1 MPRYPGLS
9 LVVLA
14 LACGQA
20 GCQGRQS
27 LATALL
33 LLTLLTVAVFV
44 SWRRAAQQAEAESGE
59 YLPQSKPSVPP
70 GQSDGV
76 PALPQPMPPEEQLRQ
91 LTQAV
96 STAVQAGDLHAECA
110 AVRELAEAYFVAGAH
125 EDAARHFRLCA
136 ERALAAQEPA
146 VQGQAL
152 LKLGYTFVV
161 ARKLVRACEVYEE
174 AAALG
179 REQESPQLLASALDR
194 LADSYALQQQ
204 WEKAAAA
211 ARERLELAEQR
222 KDARATFATLLR
234 LGDLYLQ
241 LRDEEQGLRYL
252 RRALAEAQANDRL
265 SDESRAL
272 CRLAKAHLLI
282 GQPHEVLVLLQDKLE
297 RALGWSDSFDGSRVL
312 TVLADACLELGEPRR
327 AAQLFERHR
336 QSLRHANEDKAYLLS
351 RLCSAYVQ
359 LGERDLAHQRL
370 HEAQSI
376 SDKDRGLLPS
386 TVEAL
391 GMAYLDLGEP
401 RRALA
406 LALAALEQARKRGSI
421 PEECLA
427 LLGIGRA
434 HLQLSE
440 PQRAAERLL
449 RALELL
455 RHSDRRLESLL
466 YEQLAQAL
474 EQTGDRAAA
483 AQALQT
489 RLDYL
494 RYIRHPQAETVAA
507 QVASLSGETEALPAA
522 TVPSPT

>member
-1 MPRYPGLS
+1 M
-9 LVVLA
+9 
-14 LACGQA
+14 A

-27 LATALL
+27 MATALL
-33 LLTLLTVAVFV
+33 LLMLLTVAVFV

-59 YLPQSKPSVPP
+59 YPPSKPSVPP

-96 STAVQAGDLHAECA
+96 SAAVQAGDLHAECA

-125 EDAARHFRLCA
+125 EEAARHFRLCA
-136 ERALAAQEPA
+136 ERALVAGEPA

-152 LKLGYTFVV
+152 LKLGYTYVV
-161 ARKLVRACEVYEE
+161 ARKLLRACEVYEE

-179 REQESPQLLASALDR
+179 RAQQSPQLLASALDR

-204 WEKAAAA
+204 WEKAAGA
-211 ARERLELAEQR
+211 ARERLAVAEQR
-222 KDARATFATLLR
+222 KDARATFAALLR
-234 LGDLYLQ
+234 LGDLHLQ
-241 LRDEEQGLRYL
+241 LRDEQQGLHYL
-252 RRALAEAQANDRL
+252 RRAIAEAQANDRL

-282 GQPHEVLVLLQDKLE
+282 GQPHEVVALLKDKLE

-312 TVLADACLELGEPRR
+312 TVLADACLELAEPRR

-336 QSLRHANEDKAYLLS
+336 ESLRHANEDKAYLLA
-351 RLCSAYVQ
+351 RLCCAYVQ
-359 LGERDLAHQRL
+359 LGERDLAQQRL
-370 HEAQSI
+370 AEAQAI
-376 SDKDRGLLPS
+376 SDKDGGLLPS

-406 LALAALEQARKRGSI
+406 LGLAALEQARKRGSI
-421 PEECLA
+421 PDECLA

-455 RHSDRRLESLL
+455 RHSDRRLESLI

-474 EQTGDRAAA
+474 ENTGDRAAA
-483 AQALQT
+483 AQALHS

-494 RYIRHPQAETVAA
+494 RYIRHPQADAVAA
-507 QVASLSGETEALPAA
+507 QVAALSGATEALPAA
-522 TVPSPT
+522 PLSSPT